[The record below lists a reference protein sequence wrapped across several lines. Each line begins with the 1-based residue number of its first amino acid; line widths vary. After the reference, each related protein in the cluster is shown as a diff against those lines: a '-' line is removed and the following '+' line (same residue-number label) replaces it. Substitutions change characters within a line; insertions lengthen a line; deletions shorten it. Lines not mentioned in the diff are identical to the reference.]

1 MTILP
6 TEGGSYLREKDGSL
20 TRINDQSEAPAEL
33 QASAETTQTETSSDE
48 IDDADSGKKGKA

>member
-1 MTILP
+1 MTSLP

-20 TRINDQSEAPAEL
+20 TRIDGLPEALLEP
-33 QASAETTQTETSSDE
+33 QASLDVTQTETSFDE